1 MVIIFFIQFLLIVLW
16 FQLGFGALLWLH
28 HQDLGSNNGKGRTS
42 MKLREESFKCP
53 GLHTKSKELI
63 LYFRPQNG
71 ISHLAKKKGF
81 REGFD
86 FFQITTVDLFKSWN
100 SDDCSRNSYNRAS
113 SKKGQLLL
121 LI

>member
-16 FQLGFGALLWLH
+16 FQLGFGAVLWLH
-28 HQDLGSNNGKGRTS
+28 HQDLGSNNGKGRIS

-53 GLHTKSKELI
+53 GLHTKSKELT

-71 ISHLAKKKGF
+71 ISHLAKKKVF

-86 FFQITTVDLFKSWN
+86 FF
-100 SDDCSRNSYNRAS
+100 SDHNGGS
-113 SKKGQLLL
+113 
-121 LI
+121 I

>member
-1 MVIIFFIQFLLIVLW
+1 
-16 FQLGFGALLWLH
+16 
-28 HQDLGSNNGKGRTS
+28 

-86 FFQITTVDLFKSWN
+86 FFQITTMDLFKSWN